1 MKLAGLSRFSCDEL
15 TEFSSVRIPTV
26 SNLVVF
32 PKILKSTF
40 HSRNPPELLL
50 QVNVT
55 FPLSGTMY
63 PPGIGR
69 ASAVSVTEEDTH
81 L

>member
-1 MKLAGLSRFSCDEL
+1 M
-15 TEFSSVRIPTV
+15 
-26 SNLVVF
+26 F

-40 HSRNPPELLL
+40 HRRMLLELLL

-55 FPLSGTMY
+55 FPLSGTLY

-69 ASAVSVTEEDTH
+69 ASAESVTEEDT
-81 L
+81 LTDKDILVDKALNDITVLSMDLMCISL